1 MGYGFE
7 VISRHIALQ
16 ALPHVKFLPKRT
28 SSAEHAAIPSRSGC
42 IILCAAAA
50 SKAPSFHF

>member
-1 MGYGFE
+1 MGYGYE
-7 VISRHIALQ
+7 VISLHIALQ
-16 ALPHVKFLPKRT
+16 AVPHVKFLPKRT
-28 SSAEHAAIPSRSGC
+28 SPAEHTAIPSRSGC

>member
-1 MGYGFE
+1 MGYGYE
-7 VISRHIALQ
+7 VISLHIALQ
-16 ALPHVKFLPKRT
+16 AVPHVKFLPKLT
-28 SSAEHAAIPSRSGC
+28 SPAEHTAIPSRSGC